1 MDKVN
6 FQNNITKVNAETFI
20 TFQNNIEK
28 AINAVDTKATTI
40 DKKTLPIGGT
50 TGQILTKIS
59 NTDYDTQWQNP
70 IEVVDNL
77 ESTDTTSA
85 LSANQGKVLN
95 DKITNLES
103 TEWQNA
109 TLNSGV
115 TGFIRYRKQGKR
127 VYVEGNVTTSV
138 PSESRNL
145 TQLPTEYRPKNQNYV
160 FWACSGGRICRGF
173 AQTDGRIV
181 AEWIKNISDGSNY
194 TSSTWLNV
202 RIDYDVD

>member
-1 MDKVN
+1 MDKIN
-6 FQNNITKVNAETFI
+6 FQNNITKVNAETFN

-28 AINAVDTKATTI
+28 AINTVDTKATTI
-40 DKKTLPIGGT
+40 DTKTLPTGGT
-50 TGQILTKIS
+50 TGQILTKKS
-59 NTDYDTQWQNP
+59 NTNYDTKWQNP

-85 LSANQGKVLN
+85 LSAKQGKVLN

-103 TEWQNA
+103 TEWKNA
-109 TLNSGV
+109 TLNSEV
-115 TGFIRYRKQGKR
+115 TGYIRYRKQGKR
-127 VYVEGNVTTSV
+127 VYVEGTVTTSV
-138 PSESRNL
+138 PSGSRNL

-181 AEWIKNISDGSNY
+181 AEWVKNISNGSDY